1 MKEKWN
7 RFLEQ
12 VHRGNTVRVPIFTNI
27 VQKRNWIM
35 LVLQGRKAPFWISEE
50 NSEPPKGRESGSS
63 SKCISIILSF
73 FVLLIQPCH

>member
-12 VHRGNTVRVPIFTNI
+12 VHQGNTVRVPIFTNI
-27 VQKRNWIM
+27 VQKRDWIM
-35 LVLQGRKAPFWISEE
+35 LVLQGRKAPFWTSEG
-50 NSEPPKGRESGSS
+50 NSEPQKERESGSS

-73 FVLLIQPCH
+73 FLLLIQTFH

>member
-27 VQKRNWIM
+27 VQKRDWIM
-35 LVLQGRKAPFWISEE
+35 LVLRGRKAPFWTSEE
-50 NSEPPKGRESGSS
+50 NSERESGSS

-73 FVLLIQPCH
+73 FVLLIQPFH

>member
-1 MKEKWN
+1 MKGKWN

-35 LVLQGRKAPFWISEE
+35 LVLQGRKAPFWTSEE
-50 NSEPPKGRESGSS
+50 NIEPPKGRESGSS
-63 SKCISIILSF
+63 SKCISIILF
-73 FVLLIQPCH
+73 FVFLIHPCH